1 MKMVLDKEDIKGM
14 FGPLSLTP
22 GIEVYVIDKEGKK
35 VEFDSLVVEAR
46 LTKKGKKEEKAIL
59 EKMFA

>member
-22 GIEVYVIDKEGKK
+22 GIEVYALDSEGKK
-35 VEFDSLVVEAR
+35 IDFDCIVVEAR
-46 LTKKGKKEEKAIL
+46 MTKRRKKEEKEIV